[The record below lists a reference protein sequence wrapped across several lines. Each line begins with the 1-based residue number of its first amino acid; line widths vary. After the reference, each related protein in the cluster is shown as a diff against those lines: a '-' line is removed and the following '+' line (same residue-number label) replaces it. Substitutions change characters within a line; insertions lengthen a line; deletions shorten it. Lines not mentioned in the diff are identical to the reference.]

1 MSEHQEAKPSR
12 TSQVGAT
19 AHDAGV
25 ATSSNPPARRSAA
38 VETAERSVPGTEL
51 CWLELNV
58 DQWEV
63 WTSRDGRKRMLYSS
77 GRDHVKA
84 LADLELYED
93 QERELRQT
101 LEP

>member
-1 MSEHQEAKPSR
+1 MSEQQEPTTNSGRA
-12 TSQVGAT
+12 GAT

-25 ATSSNPPARRSAA
+25 ATTTKPPARRSAA
-38 VETAERSVPGTEL
+38 VESAERTVPGAEL
-51 CWLELNV
+51 CWLELNG
-58 DQWEV
+58 DQWEI